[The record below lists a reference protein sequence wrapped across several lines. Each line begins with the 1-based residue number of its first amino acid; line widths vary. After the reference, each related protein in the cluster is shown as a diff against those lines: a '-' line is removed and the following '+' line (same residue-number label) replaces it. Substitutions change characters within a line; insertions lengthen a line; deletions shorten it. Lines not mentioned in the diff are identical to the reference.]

1 MTELVPIL
9 QMLAVILILSW
20 MWAQV
25 LNYADWRIRKRR
37 MWKQIE
43 KRIQR

>member
-1 MTELVPIL
+1 MTELVPIF
-9 QMLAVILILSW
+9 QFIAVILILAL